1 MRTLHTHWRLLLLAV
16 TASALALTSGCPT
29 KTDDDD
35 VSADDDTGDDDTADD
50 DTGDDDVTPE
60 DACDDTPNLSAITD
74 TVCAEDAACTFAEL
88 TLSTY
93 QGYALAGGGDFDGDG
108 LEDLAGGASGW
119 TTIDKEGRALLY
131 TAASFARQ
139 VVAPTA
145 YLEGQDP
152 LEKAGYSVAFAPDM
166 DGDGLDELLVGAR
179 SDNDGGQAS
188 GAVYIVHGQA
198 LTGTPDAPQALTA
211 DAAIRGEVEWG
222 RTGTS
227 VSGLRDVD
235 GDGLGEA
242 ALGFALFT
250 ESGGFE
256 FAGDGKVGVFFGRAG
271 GLGGEQTT
279 GDADVILEGPVA
291 AGHVGYSLDGDGD
304 VTGDGLGDL
313 LIGAPSA
320 ETSRGVLHIVTG
332 TSLQTPGTFPIGD
345 LAVDYVGTDT
355 SERLG
360 AAVGHLGDVDGD
372 GIGDLA
378 VGSPDSDLTW
388 PDGGK
393 ITVLKGSADLDGG
406 VVPAVLAEIGS
417 EWDDFKLGGYTFSSY
432 GGGPSNAAG
441 VVGGDLDG
449 DGLGD
454 LVAGAVQAYI
464 GPIMR
469 GGRAYVFYG
478 RAEGWD
484 LLLDATMADGGVAG
498 VSPDDYLGA
507 GLATS
512 DLDGDGIDEL
522 IVGAPYRDEAGGDS
536 GAVYL
541 FWGPTR

>member
-1 MRTLHTHWRLLLLAV
+1 MRALHELWRLSLLGLMVA
-16 TASALALTSGCPT
+16 ALLSAGGCPN
-29 KTDDDD
+29 DDDD
-35 VSADDDTGDDDTADD
+35 VSGDDDTGDDDTGDD
-50 DTGDDDVTPE
+50 DTGDDDATPE
-60 DACDDTPNLSAITD
+60 DACDDTPNLSAVDD
-74 TVCAEDAACTFAEL
+74 TVCAQDAACTLAEVA
-88 TLSTY
+88 LSTY

-108 LEDLAGGASGW
+108 LEDLVSGASGW

-131 TAASFARQ
+131 TAASFAKQ
-139 VVAPTA
+139 VVAPVA
-145 YLEGQDP
+145 YLEGADP

-179 SDNDGGQAS
+179 SDNDGGQAA
-188 GAVYIVHGQA
+188 GAVYVVHGQA
-198 LTGTPDAPQALTA
+198 LTGTPTAPQSLMP
-211 DAAIRGEVEWG
+211 DAAIRGEVDWG
-222 RTGTS
+222 HVGTS
-227 VSGLRDVD
+227 VSGVRDAT
-235 GDGLGEA
+235 GDGRGEA
-242 ALGFALFT
+242 ALGFDLFT

-256 FAGDGKVGVFFGRAG
+256 FAGDGKVGVFFGQSG
-271 GLGGEQTT
+271 GLSGELTT
-279 GDADVILEGPVA
+279 GDADVVLEGPVA
-291 AGHVGYSLDGDGD
+291 AGHVGYCLDGDGD

-320 ETSRGVLHIVTG
+320 ETARGVLHIVTG
-332 TSLQTPGTFPIGD
+332 PSLQTPGTYPIGE

-355 SERLG
+355 SEHLG
-360 AAVGHLGDVDGD
+360 DAVGHLGDVDGD
-372 GIGDLA
+372 GIGDMA

-393 ITVLKGSADLDGG
+393 VTVLRGSLDIDTGA
-406 VVPAVLAEIGS
+406 VPEVLAEIGS
-417 EWDDFKLGGYTFSSY
+417 EWDDFKLGGFTFSSY

-469 GGRAYVFYG
+469 GGRTYVFYG
-478 RAEGWD
+478 RTEGWD
-484 LLLDATMADGGVAG
+484 LLLDASMADGGIAG

-507 GLATS
+507 GIATS